1 VSRKKLDAVGLV
13 AHRERPQAR
22 ALAARTAAWFD
33 EHGVAVRVPAADADA
48 VGLGPLA
55 GGDGES
61 FAAGLDVVIS
71 LGGDGTMLRTLDMV
85 FETGAAVL
93 GVNVGRMGY
102 LTEVEPAELDD
113 RLERLVKGD
122 YQIVERMVLEVDV
135 TSAGPGAGRW
145 WALNEAVLEKVRTGR
160 MARLAVDING
170 TPFTTYAADGVIVAT
185 PTGSTA
191 YSFSA
196 RGPIVSP
203 RHRCLLL
210 TPVSPHML
218 FDRSLV
224 LDPGEELCLRVEDE
238 RSVILTLDGQVLGE
252 LDAGDVV
259 RCTGGRRPARVVTFG
274 ERDFHQILKAKFGLA
289 DR

>member
-1 VSRKKLDAVGLV
+1 MSRPKPEAVGLV
-13 AHRERPQAR
+13 AHRDRPDAR
-22 ALAARTAAWFD
+22 GLAARAAEWL
-33 EHGVAVRVPAADADA
+33 EERGVAVRVPAADAEGI
-48 VGLGPLA
+48 GLARLA
-55 GGDGES
+55 SGDGER

-85 FETGAAVL
+85 FESGVAVL
-93 GVNVGRMGY
+93 GVNVGHMGY
-102 LTEVEPAELDD
+102 LTEVEPPDLDD
-113 RLERLVKGD
+113 RLERLLSGD
-122 YQIVERMVLEVDV
+122 YEIVERMVLEVEV
-135 TSAGPGAGRW
+135 TSAGPAGGRW

-160 MARLAVDING
+160 MARLAVEING

-191 YSFSA
+191 YSFSV

-203 RHRCLLL
+203 RHRCLVL

-224 LDPGEELCLRVEDE
+224 LGPDEELCFRVEDE